1 MPAIW
6 IISFVTFCNYVFTLS
21 LYYFTPYA
29 TSILGATVT
38 FGATLAAMKR
48 WFSLFGNVGG
58 GFFSDKFGTGNALLI
73 SFVVIALGTALFVLI
88 YIFYNVNYAQTWA
101 MMDEGAV
108 PEKYSGSAD
117 WIISTIGY
125 LREIFVSVL
134 AGMMIDQNPGVGGY
148 RLFFNKSIAML
159 VLGAVFVLVWK
170 SYLKKHPK
178 VN

>member
-73 SFVVIALGTALFVLI
+73 WVLWG
-88 YIFYNVNYAQTWA
+88 FYCCQQ
-101 MMDEGAV
+101 MQ
-108 PEKYSGSAD
+108 
-117 WIISTIGY
+117 
-125 LREIFVSVL
+125 VL
-134 AGMMIDQNPGVGGY
+134 LCSLQFC
-148 RLFFNKSIAML
+148 LS
-159 VLGAVFVLVWK
+159 
-170 SYLKKHPK
+170 
-178 VN
+178 

>member
-73 SFVVIALGTALFVLI
+73 SFVVNGF
-88 YIFYNVNYAQTWA
+88 
-101 MMDEGAV
+101 
-108 PEKYSGSAD
+108 
-117 WIISTIGY
+117 GY
-125 LREIFVSVL
+125 LWEFYCCQQMQVL
-134 AGMMIDQNPGVGGY
+134 SCSLQFC
-148 RLFFNKSIAML
+148 LS
-159 VLGAVFVLVWK
+159 
-170 SYLKKHPK
+170 
-178 VN
+178 